1 AGADAEA
8 DGPRVQLQFAGVAA
22 GHAQFRTGVHV
33 ARIGAG
39 EPGRVDVHVHADGAD
54 RALGGLDT
62 DMVAGVAEAIDLLVA
77 KVRFVIAQAHK
88 RTEHVVGST
97 EMVLRAQRHRLLFD
111 GAGLGA
117 TGGAY
122 AVVELV
128 GGAPQLH
135 SEIVVDVVAGAQGRG
150 RAAIELVDALGRIA
164 LGL

>member
-1 AGADAEA
+1 
-8 DGPRVQLQFAGVAA
+8 
-22 GHAQFRTGVHV
+22 
-33 ARIGAG
+33 
-39 EPGRVDVHVHADGAD
+39 
-54 RALGGLDT
+54 
-62 DMVAGVAEAIDLLVA
+62 
-77 KVRFVIAQAHK
+77 
-88 RTEHVVGST
+88 TEHVVGST

-164 LGL
+164 LGLQQAHATHHGEALAGRTVSGSVLRECGGRHCQGGKRGKAENLDRTHGELLVSPESG